1 MSLALLTE
9 KILSIREKKSEA
21 FAKKNA
27 QLRKWYSKVSSL
39 LEINRHNHWPG
50 IISDSRQ
57 ETLWE
62 TIVNDAT
69 NLKESIDVFTQED
82 GVFTLACNRA
92 QRKYLNIGEVVIMR

>member
-27 QLRKWYSKVSSL
+27 QLRQWYSKVSSL

-62 TIVNDAT
+62 TIVMMR
-69 NLKESIDVFTQED
+69 LISKKVLMF
-82 GVFTLACNRA
+82 LH
-92 QRKYLNIGEVVIMR
+92 RKMAYLLWLVIGLNVNT